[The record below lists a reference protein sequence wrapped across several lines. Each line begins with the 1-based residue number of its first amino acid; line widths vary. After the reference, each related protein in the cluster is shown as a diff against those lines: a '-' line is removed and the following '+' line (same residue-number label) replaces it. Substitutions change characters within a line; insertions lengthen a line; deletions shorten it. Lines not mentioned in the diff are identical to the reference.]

1 MKQQLTG
8 VRSNPSGVGCVRVLG
23 VQGPSQIWQPDGGAQ
38 VHRKGQ
44 GESDTQK
51 ERQRHTGNSHS
62 AGCCVLLVSCCC
74 VQKGKSEK
82 ELNALR
88 QEMLILSSL
97 TDCAYIIRMLDW
109 FETASEL
116 CVVTEFAQGELFEIL
131 EDDTS
136 LPETTVRQIA
146 IQLVAGLRYLHA
158 HRIIHRSEL
167 QQTVWCLSLRA

>member
-1 MKQQLTG
+1 MCA
-8 VRSNPSGVGCVRVLG
+8 V
-23 VQGPSQIWQPDGGAQ
+23 A
-38 VHRKGQ
+38 
-44 GESDTQK
+44 
-51 ERQRHTGNSHS
+51 
-62 AGCCVLLVSCCC
+62 
-74 VQKGKSEK
+74 QKGKSEK

-109 FETASEL
+109 FETASEV

-136 LPETTVRQIA
+136 LPESTVRKIA

-158 HRIIHRSEL
+158 HRIIHR
-167 QQTVWCLSLRA
+167 